1 VANLNVTYDEMRQA
15 AGRLRQGKD
24 DIHNT
29 LGELKALVDNLVS
42 SGYSTDL
49 SSPAFRDTYDSF
61 TTGTKQAVDAL
72 DGLAQYLEVAAQT
85 LEETDS
91 SLANA
96 INS

>member
-1 VANLNVTYDEMRQA
+1 MANLNVTYDEMRQA

-49 SSPAFRDTYDSF
+49 SSPAFHDTYDSF